1 MLVWPRMEKISW
13 VDKMTN
19 VEVFQKVEENRTI
32 LNTAQQ
38 WKLRWIIHILRHE
51 SLLRA
56 IIEGRILCKATRVRL
71 EKVALD
77 GSVECCAPPPRW
89 CDLEL

>member
-1 MLVWPRMEKISW
+1 MYDDRYCWNYREETYKKDLGGRSMIQSFDLP
-13 VDKMTN
+13 
-19 VEVFQKVEENRTI
+19 EENAWVR
-32 LNTAQQ
+32 N
-38 WKLRWIIHILRHE
+38 KE
-51 SLLRA
+51 
-56 IIEGRILCKATRVRL
+56 RL